1 MTYLQAKEHLEAV
14 IRLASAKNQYLA
26 CVRNYL
32 RGVNIDVLHIIR
44 AQELV
49 NYEHIITIIDLQER
63 AERAVTA
70 YLSGQA
76 LENV

>member
-14 IRLASAKNQYLA
+14 MKLASVKNQYLS
-26 CVRNYL
+26 CVRAYL
-32 RGVNIDVLHIIR
+32 RNVNIDVLHTIR
-44 AQELV
+44 AQELI
-49 NYEHIITIIDLQER
+49 NHERIINIIDLQDR

-76 LENV
+76 LETV